1 MFKELWQ
8 HLSRRRKMQFWM
20 LLVLMMIAPIM
31 EVISIGA
38 VVPFLSVLTDPDK
51 IFLNQ
56 SLQPLILFLS
66 ITNSTQLILPLTI
79 IFIVAITF
87 SALVRL
93 LLLYVITRFSNV
105 TCVDLSVDIYR
116 RTLYQDYSD
125 HTSSNSSE
133 VINSIITKTNTV
145 LGKILVPVLAMISSI
160 VMMLGIVGVV
170 VFINPQISLI
180 TILIFGLLYFI
191 VAFFTKKYLTK
202 NSQLIADEST
212 KMVKSLQEGLGGI
225 RDVIINGTQEY
236 YCKIYQNAD
245 YKFRSASGKNT
256 FIASSP
262 RYLMEAVGMILITML
277 AYALTSQEKG
287 IIGAIPIL
295 GALAIAAQKLFPV
308 LQTAYY
314 SYATIKGAKSSFQD
328 ILNLLNKPFSYNF
341 SDSSIE
347 QIPFNQTIT
356 FKDLS
361 FRHTKDSPWILKNV
375 NLTFKKGET
384 IGFIGATGSGK
395 STLLDILMS
404 LLTPT
409 EGNLI
414 IDNNVITKKNR
425 RSWQVCISH
434 VPQNIYL
441 SDDTIEENIALGV
454 DLKNIE
460 RQKINRALKNA
471 QILEFISDLKD
482 RNKAFIGERGV
493 QLSGGQKQRIG
504 IARALYKDSDVL
516 IFDEATSALDYETEQ
531 KIMEEIDQL
540 KDKKTVFIV
549 AHRITTLKNCDRIIR
564 INKDY
569 STDILDYN
577 QISLD

>member
-262 RYLMEAVGMILITML
+262 RYLMEAVGMILITIL

-287 IIGAIPIL
+287 ILGAIPIL

-395 STLLDILMS
+395 STLLDILMI